1 MLDKRGQGLQV
12 STIILIVLGIAVL
25 VVLVL
30 GFTMG
35 WNKLFPFLSPENNV
49 ETIVTQCREACLT
62 GVAYNFC
69 TLPRELYP
77 AKGATAV
84 KGPCKDLSTYGVEDC
99 PDLC

>member
-1 MLDKRGQGLQV
+1 MNKRGQGLQV

-35 WNKLFPFLSPENNV
+35 WDKLFPFLSPENNV
-49 ETIVTQCREACLT
+49 ETIVTQCRTACLSGST
-62 GVAYNFC
+62 YNFC
-69 TLPRELYP
+69 TLNRKLYTE
-77 AKGATAV
+77 KGVAAV
-84 KGPCKDLSTYGVEDC
+84 VKPCKELSTYGVDAC